1 MQGLQILHLPSPLKV
16 SFYFRIGHQKW
27 HNCPPFPIFLFK
39 SKFLILDK
47 SSPIVPQVVQ
57 IQGFKSKGVQ
67 LTWFWIQGYEILL
80 SKCEDFDTLSDM
92 LAFAD
97 FYDIQRPVEAIAK
110 QIEAVE
116 INDANLIA
124 ALAAV
129 EKLEKIEVCK
139 EIAIKLETRSKD
151 FAESFFNTPKKVSVF
166 VTTNADNI
174 HLVLRLLLK
183 CDNFTVKNCRRC
195 GRKPQSNG
203 YCNYCGVYC

>member
-1 MQGLQILHLPSPLKV
+1 M
-16 SFYFRIGHQKW
+16 
-27 HNCPPFPIFLFK
+27 
-39 SKFLILDK
+39 
-47 SSPIVPQVVQ
+47 PQVAQ

-124 ALAAV
+124 ALASV

-183 CDNFTVKNCRRC
+183 CDNFTKNCRRC
-195 GRKPQSNG
+195 RNCDTPINSNNG
-203 YCNYCGVYC
+203 YCGYCRGYY